1 MKMQNKLI
9 LVFAAMLLLFP
20 KVLKAD
26 IEFLSLASDKI
37 RTFEAEIT
45 TKLETYHYLQ
55 GKLQAL
61 NLNRSIVDQIRE
73 RVDSEL
79 KSRALKF
86 YNDASG
92 ELKSRA
98 IEFLNSKLSNVAL
111 PGLAQNVNFGPLVT
125 PQLQSAI
132 GLSYVRQRKIKDD
145 VRQTIAQDIKSN
157 KLIVENMATLYA
169 NALVARKRIIDEQKE
184 LEKEEETE
192 ATDLPT
198 LLEDYSRI
206 QRRANHRWINI
217 LALYANDMQQEG
229 EAMITNFQVD
239 DIEDITGPLTS
250 SYISTGVNLP
260 KGKDISGIVNTIED
274 ARSIYENAKHGNWGN
289 VISAASQNGGEIV
302 GNTGDKDLGN
312 DIGVLGNIVGS
323 TVSNTQSDS
332 DGINIFRNTVGGIAN
347 GNWSDKGNK

>member
-1 MKMQNKLI
+1 MKMQKRLI
-9 LVFAAMLLLFP
+9 IVFIAVLLLLP
-20 KVLKAD
+20 KVSRAD
-26 IEFLSLASDKI
+26 IDFLALASDKI

-55 GKLQAL
+55 GELQAI

-86 YNDASG
+86 YSDASD

-98 IEFLNSKLSNVAL
+98 IEFLDSKLSNVAL

-125 PQLQSAI
+125 PQLQNAI
-132 GLSYVRQRKIKDD
+132 GLSYVRRRKINDD
-145 VRQTIAQDIKSN
+145 VRQTMAQEIKNN
-157 KLIVENMATLYA
+157 KMIVENMATLYA
-169 NALVARKRIIDEQKE
+169 NALVARKRIIDEQKK

-217 LALYANDMQQEG
+217 LSLYANDMQQEG
-229 EAMITNFQVD
+229 EARITNFQVD
-239 DIEDITGPLTS
+239 DIEDISGPLTS
-250 SYISTGVNLP
+250 SFMPSGIELP
-260 KGKDISGIVNTIED
+260 KGKDISGIVNGIGN

-289 VISAASQNGGEIV
+289 VISAAAQNGGEIV

-323 TVSNTQSDS
+323 TVSNTQSNGDS
-332 DGINIFRNTVGGIAN
+332 INIFRNTVGGIAN